1 MITWRS
7 CLLHGS
13 NTYDFIMPFMA
24 IMQYSL
30 LLNAL
35 ASLVK
40 REIKSAGFSN
50 LAVGFLKSDSVESS
64 IAE

>member
-1 MITWRS
+1 
-7 CLLHGS
+7 
-13 NTYDFIMPFMA
+13 MA
-24 IMQYSL
+24 MQYSL

-35 ASLVK
+35 AGLVK

-50 LAVGFLKSDSVESS
+50 LTAGYLKSDSVERS